1 MLKQIPFWQHEKEVH
16 FLQKSHRRLQAGLVA
31 SMALNAALILRR
43 VYHG

>member
-1 MLKQIPFWQHEKEVH
+1 MLKQIPFWQHELEMH
-16 FLQKSHRRLQAGLVA
+16 PLQKANRRLHAGLVA